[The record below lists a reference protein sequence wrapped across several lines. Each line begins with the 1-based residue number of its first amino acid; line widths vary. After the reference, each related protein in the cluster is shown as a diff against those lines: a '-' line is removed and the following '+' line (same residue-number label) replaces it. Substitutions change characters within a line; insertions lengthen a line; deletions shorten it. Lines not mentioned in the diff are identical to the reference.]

1 MNFKIFLLW
10 SFQSIDMDNEVDKSI
25 FLNKKNSFSYLFN
38 KSFQSIDM
46 DNEVE
51 KFIFFIFKFFT
62 YIKNLNDYI

>member
-1 MNFKIFLLW
+1 
-10 SFQSIDMDNEVDKSI
+10 MDNEVDKSI